1 MLNWYIHDKVTIH
14 QIITQTFL
22 EFSNMG
28 DFFLLQVLTVVFALS
43 IITTIFNKRVLG
55 FPQAIGVPIVSAIF
69 VFILQW
75 GAGLFHGNPFI
86 SINIQNIENAVRNI
100 DFYDFLINGVI
111 CFILTSSALK
121 FKISD
126 LRSHWKPIGIL
137 ATLALALCA
146 VFFGG
151 LLYGF
156 QYLIGNPVPLLVL
169 LLLGAALGATDPIGI
184 KGVLNSVRAPRHL
197 MIKLEGESLFND
209 AMCIALFMTLLNVL
223 KGEHFTILGTLET
236 LAYEIVVAVIIGWV
250 FGVGIL
256 RLLQGKHEMES
267 LILTTALLAC
277 GSYLTALFAHA
288 SAPIACVIGGLIVG
302 NKWKEILAEQEI
314 SEINHFWHT
323 VEGIINSFLFTLI
336 GLELFILDLN
346 AMMLLGGCV
355 AFIILHISRF
365 AANFLSFTFFPS
377 VSRKSYNGSLTILSW
392 GGVRGGISLALILAV
407 ANTPQLNPY
416 SSILIGYT
424 FISVL
429 LSGVICGL
437 GLPAVMNAFYYNP
450 HEDKQGLKGLY
461 QRLCHK
467 LNRQGFQYIVGEDK
481 YGNETI
487 TIYKPERLS
496 DLQQDDGIM
505 LHDPDKAQKVKA
517 LEHPDNF

>member
-1 MLNWYIHDKVTIH
+1 
-14 QIITQTFL
+14 
-22 EFSNMG
+22 MG
-28 DFFLLQVLTVVFALS
+28 DFFLLQALSVVFALS
-43 IITTIFNKRVLG
+43 IITTIFNKRILG
-55 FPQAIGVPIVSAIF
+55 FPQAIGVPIVSAII
-69 VFILQW
+69 VFLLQW
-75 GAGLFHGNPFI
+75 GASLLNGNQFV
-86 SINIQNIENAVRNI
+86 SVNIHQIEETVRKI
-100 DFYDFLINGVI
+100 DFYDFLINGAI

-126 LRSHWKPIGIL
+126 LRSHWKPITIL
-137 ATLALALCA
+137 ASLALVLCA
-146 VFFGG
+146 IFFGG

-156 QYLIGNPVPLLVL
+156 QALIGHSVPLVVL

-184 KGVLNSVRAPRHL
+184 KGVLSSVRAPHHL

-223 KGEHFTILGTLET
+223 QGEHFSILGTIET
-236 LAYEIVVAVIIGWV
+236 LIYEIVVAVIIGWA
-250 FGVGIL
+250 FGLAVL

-277 GSYLTALFAHA
+277 GSYLMALLAHA

-302 NKWKEILAEQEI
+302 NKWKEILQESEI

-346 AMMLLGGCV
+346 AMMVLGGCV
-355 AFIILHISRF
+355 AFFILHFSRF
-365 AANFLSFTFFPS
+365 AANFLSFSLFPS
-377 VSRKSYNGSLTILSW
+377 LAKKSYNGSLTILSW

-407 ANTPQLNPY
+407 ANVPALYEY

-429 LSGVICGL
+429 LSGVVCGL
-437 GLPAVMNAFYYNP
+437 GLPAVMNAFYHNP
-450 HEDKQGLKGLY
+450 HEETQGLKGLY

-467 LNRQGFQYIVGEDK
+467 MNRKGFKYIVGEDK
-481 YGNETI
+481 DGNETI
-487 TIYKPERLS
+487 TVYQPEMFS
-496 DLQQDDGIM
+496 DLKDDDGVTAV
-505 LHDPDKAQKVKA
+505 HHPEKAQQVKQ
-517 LEHPDNF
+517 LENPENF